1 MDDAVLAVMMEAAGS
16 GAVGGVAGGAATVAG
31 LGEVIRRYLVKP
43 KVDALR
49 VELEQRM
56 ISMESGVSAIVTRQE
71 ADDVRQQSTDQRI
84 ATIGDR
90 LQQLER
96 YADQA
101 GVRSDAL
108 SDTLREIRRDVREL
122 RRSATADR

>member
-1 MDDAVLAVMMEAAGS
+1 MDDAVMAVMVEAAGS
-16 GAVGGVAGGAATVAG
+16 GVAGGVAGGAATVAG
-31 LGEVIRRYLVKP
+31 LGEIIRRYLVKP

-84 ATIGDR
+84 ASISDR
-90 LQQLER
+90 IAQLER
-96 YADQA
+96 TSDRGAE
-101 GVRSDAL
+101 RSAAL
-108 SDTLREIRRDVREL
+108 ADTLREIRRDVRDL
-122 RRSATADR
+122 RHTATADR